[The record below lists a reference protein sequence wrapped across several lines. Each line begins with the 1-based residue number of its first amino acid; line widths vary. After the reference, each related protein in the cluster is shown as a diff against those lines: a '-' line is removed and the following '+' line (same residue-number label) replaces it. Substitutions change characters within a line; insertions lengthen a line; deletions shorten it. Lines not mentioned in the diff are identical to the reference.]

1 MLITVRPPQACD
13 EAEIAEVGR
22 LVTED
27 LRKVYR
33 PAPVAA
39 EQRTSIANRL
49 QRLVAT
55 VNDRVV
61 ASVQYYFTGDCVAF
75 LELGVHPEFRRHGIA
90 RALVQE
96 LERIGEATGA
106 TALTLYTIR
115 ETGNVAIFESLGFSV
130 ESEQPTSLF
139 ESTSRDALTEV
150 LMKKHLQP
158 GSSGGAT

>member
-13 EAEIAEVGR
+13 EAEIAEVDR
-22 LVTED
+22 LSTED

-33 PAPVAA
+33 PAPAA
-39 EQRTSIANRL
+39 VELRTSIANRL

-61 ASVQYYFTGDCVAF
+61 ATVQYYFNGDCVAV
-75 LELGVHPEFRRHGIA
+75 LELGVHPESRRHGLA
-90 RALVQE
+90 RALVEE

-115 ETGNVAIFESLGFSV
+115 QTGNVAIFESLGFSV

-139 ESTSRDALTEV
+139 ESASGDALTEV

-158 GSSGGAT
+158 GSCGGAT